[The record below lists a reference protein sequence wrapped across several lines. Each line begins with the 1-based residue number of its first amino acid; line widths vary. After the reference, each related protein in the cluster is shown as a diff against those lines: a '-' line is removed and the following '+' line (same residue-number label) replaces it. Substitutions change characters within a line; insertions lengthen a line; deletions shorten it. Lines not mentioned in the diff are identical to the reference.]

1 MVVIFNLSDNEIIKK
16 INNNKPISN
25 TIYYDMIT
33 KYLIRNQWYFY
44 SGKYFLV
51 RSPNTGVYVYI
62 ILQ

>member
-33 KYLIRNQWYFY
+33 KYLGN
-44 SGKYFLV
+44 
-51 RSPNTGVYVYI
+51 
-62 ILQ
+62 